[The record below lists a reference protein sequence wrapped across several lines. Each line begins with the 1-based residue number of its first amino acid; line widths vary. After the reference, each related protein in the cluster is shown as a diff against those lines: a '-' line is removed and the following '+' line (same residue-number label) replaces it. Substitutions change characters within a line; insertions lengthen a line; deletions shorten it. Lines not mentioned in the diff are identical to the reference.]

1 MSARID
7 EGARHGKR
15 DAGARRTPSGAIQAA
30 VDNPNFSK
38 TFLFFVKR
46 FAKYLQAFVKFFQT
60 FSWRFCVIS
69 RGCRPKNPKSSYS

>member
-38 TFLFFVKR
+38 TFLFFVKVLPNISKLLSS
-46 FAKYLQAFVKFFQT
+46 FSKLSLGGFV
-60 FSWRFCVIS
+60 
-69 RGCRPKNPKSSYS
+69 